1 MIKRYNYEIRNYIIE
16 NVSTN
21 IRNNSFEEKYYEKV
35 KKIEVKIIE
44 TILKYYI
51 KKNHGRFCIC

>member
-35 KKIEVKIIE
+35 KK
-44 TILKYYI
+44 LKW
-51 KKNHGRFCIC
+51 K

>member
-1 MIKRYNYEIRNYIIE
+1 MIKRYIYEKRNCIIE

-35 KKIEVKIIE
+35 KKIDMKII
-44 TILKYYI
+44 
-51 KKNHGRFCIC
+51 